1 MNSAEKASSVSD
13 KTEFRGK
20 HDKKQ
25 SFILYTGKRKNK
37 WRWYMYLTRYPK
49 NMYSNATTNRN
60 MRRNKSTIL
69 IGDCNISLSETDC
82 SRD

>member
-1 MNSAEKASSVSD
+1 
-13 KTEFRGK
+13 
-20 HDKKQ
+20 
-25 SFILYTGKRKNK
+25 
-37 WRWYMYLTRYPK
+37 MYLTRYPK